1 MADDLISHKT
11 WISRTEVSMQRRSPE
26 LKALDQLLLDY
37 EARGG
42 GDLRWRVEQALQ
54 AWKAAHGAGDE
65 WRKSSRNRNGA
76 FDDLTRALATKHT
89 LSEADEAAL
98 EAIAEANKSFLQA
111 LFAERRVVL
120 SARALTAY
128 QGLDLAHD
136 LDRLVAQARGGESGT
151 HWLMREAHGLVQ
163 SLLGDVWHMEELQ
176 LLVGQV
182 LGRSASDLASA
193 IAPGLGLVKS
203 ASMTM
208 YHSIML
214 AANARKVVQLEAA
227 EPAIAAGD
235 PAAAL
240 LAVQELAKRE
250 TAHSAGRMASYAAE
264 TGGKLVGT
272 FIDGGT
278 ATAAVVGA
286 AATITRMVITL
297 NAIRVDVLEM
307 RAANQLL
314 AKPDTLDATLFAK
327 SPLLGCYFLV
337 CADTSTIVNFM
348 FRNLGKPGFQYEVE
362 KACKDHLDTT
372 LKIASHLV
380 YEHRMKLSGRQL
392 PKMSVLRGDGQ
403 DQIAVREPG
412 TLMHLKAATANRVR
426 GRDKGF
432 YK

>member
-42 GDLRWRVEQALQ
+42 GDLRWRVEQALK
-54 AWKAAHGAGDE
+54 AWKEAEGAGDE

-76 FDDLTRALATKHT
+76 FDDLTRALAGRQA

-98 EAIAEANKSFLQA
+98 EVIADARKAFLKA
-111 LFAERRVVL
+111 LFEERRVVL
-120 SARALTAY
+120 SAKALTAY
-128 QGLDLAHD
+128 QGVDIAND
-136 LDRLVAQARGGESGT
+136 IDRLVAQARRGESGGS
-151 HWLMREAHGLVQ
+151 WLMGEAHGLIQ
-163 SLLGDVWHMEELQ
+163 SVLGDVWHLEELQ
-176 LLVGQV
+176 MLVGQV
-182 LGRSASDLASA
+182 LRRSTQDLASS
-193 IAPGLGLVKS
+193 IAPGLGLIKS
-203 ASMTM
+203 ASMTL

-214 AANARKVVQLEAA
+214 AANMRKVYQLESA
-227 EPAIAAGD
+227 EPALASGD
-235 PAAAL
+235 PTAAL

-272 FIDGGT
+272 FVDGGT
-278 ATAAVVGA
+278 ATAAVAGA
-286 AATITRMVITL
+286 AATISRMLITL
-297 NAIRVDVLEM
+297 NAMRVDVLEM
-307 RAANQLL
+307 RAANRLL
-314 AKPDTLDATLFAK
+314 AQVDALDATLFAK

-348 FRNLGKPGFQYEVE
+348 FKDLGKPGFKYEVE
-362 KACKDHLDTT
+362 KACKDHLATT
-372 LKIASHLV
+372 LTIASHLV
-380 YEHRMKLSGRQL
+380 YDHRMKLSGRQL
-392 PKMSVLRGDGQ
+392 PKMSVMRSDKQ
-403 DQIAVREPG
+403 DQIAVRDPS
-412 TLMHLKAATANRVR
+412 TVMHVKAAAMNRVR